1 MGDSWKLTERR
12 EELLSARLRSL
23 FEIIS
28 GEDGLL
34 WDPVPGSTVFADAGG
49 DAERLLGRES
59 SAAIA
64 KGSAKAPA

>member
-1 MGDSWKLTERR
+1 MLDDRR
-12 EELLSARLRSL
+12 GVLPRARLRSL
-23 FEIIS
+23 SEIIS

-59 SAAIA
+59 SAASA
-64 KGSAKAPA
+64 KGAKAAA

>member
-1 MGDSWKLTERR
+1 MGDSWKVDERR
-12 EELLSARLRSL
+12 EVFLRSL

-59 SAAIA
+59 SAASA
-64 KGSAKAPA
+64 NGSAKLA